1 MGITLRLFLKNGFK
15 EMFNSEM
22 VIFGVIEKVASIPI
36 MI

>member
-1 MGITLRLFLKNGFK
+1 MGITLRLFLKNGLK
-15 EMFNSEM
+15 EMFTSKM